1 MFKVKWV
8 LRRQET
14 NPVASE
20 TIELESLHVLVT
32 LCQTRLPTMR
42 LRYPETPPD
51 GFIVADSG
59 ENEVRRWFDR
69 PQTP

>member
-20 TIELESLHVLVT
+20 IIELKSLDVLVT

-42 LRYPETPPD
+42 LRFPETPPD
-51 GFIVADSG
+51 GFIVSDAC

-69 PQTP
+69 PQNR